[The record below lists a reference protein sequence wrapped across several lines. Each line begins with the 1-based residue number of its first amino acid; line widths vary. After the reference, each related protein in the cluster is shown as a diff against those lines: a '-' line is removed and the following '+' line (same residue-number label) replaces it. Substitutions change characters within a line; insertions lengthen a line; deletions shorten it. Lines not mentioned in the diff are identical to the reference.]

1 MAEQRAADDLYRRT
15 LRLLVSVAAELAFPK
30 FQLRGGHTLGD
41 GFLYELEGGNNSV
54 EEVES
59 IKQKLADL
67 VESGDAIEQVTKP
80 WKEAVA
86 YFKERSLTG
95 AAALLASRVTS
106 EVPCYQCRGV
116 LRLNLFPVHERAAA
130 LKAGTYNLVHYRE
143 IPGFVAAY
151 TKDYELQSALLSAH
165 VDHKCFCK
173 AYQVRSVGELNGL
186 QQVGRGRKDFVL
198 ACEFRQE
205 CKISEIIAKARASR
219 ALRDSRAASASKA
232 RSFLDGP
239 FQQCHGNLEQSVGHG
254 GYFR

>member
-1 MAEQRAADDLYRRT
+1 MACWTVDVANGAIAECWDLYS
-15 LRLLVSVAAELAFPK
+15 L
-30 FQLRGGHTLGD
+30 
-41 GFLYELEGGNNSV
+41 
-54 EEVES
+54 
-59 IKQKLADL
+59 KQGPMGRA
-67 VESGDAIEQVTKP
+67 
-80 WKEAVA
+80 EAVA